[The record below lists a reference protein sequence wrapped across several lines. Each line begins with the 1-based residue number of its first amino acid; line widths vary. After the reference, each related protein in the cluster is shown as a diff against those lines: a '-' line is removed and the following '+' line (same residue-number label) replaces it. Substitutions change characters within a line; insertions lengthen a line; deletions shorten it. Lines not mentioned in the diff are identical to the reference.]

1 MITNERQYRIT
12 KSQAEKFAD
21 ALSSVVESEPD
32 DKIHPLLRKAEIDA
46 LESQLADLSQ
56 QIQEYE
62 QLRSGMPVRFSAESV
77 GEIAKGLI
85 KARVVAGLS
94 QKELADKLGMKEQ
107 QIQRYEISEYSG
119 AKLSRIVEVLDALSV
134 GIRLE
139 MKIPGRR
146 NEELPHPELPSVA
159 SDS

>member
-12 KSQAEKFAD
+12 KAQADKFAD
-21 ALSSVVESEPD
+21 ALISVMESQPD
-32 DKIHPLLRKAEIDA
+32 DKIHPSLRKAEIDA
-46 LESQLADLSQ
+46 LESQLADLRQ

-62 QLRSGMPVRFSAESV
+62 QLKSGMPVRFTTESV
-77 GEIAKGLI
+77 SEIAKGLI

-94 QKELADKLGMKEQ
+94 QKELADKLGIKEQ

-119 AKLSRIVEVLDALSV
+119 AKLSRIVEVLDALGV
-134 GIRLE
+134 GITLR

-146 NEELPHPELPSVA
+146 NEELSHTEIPSVA